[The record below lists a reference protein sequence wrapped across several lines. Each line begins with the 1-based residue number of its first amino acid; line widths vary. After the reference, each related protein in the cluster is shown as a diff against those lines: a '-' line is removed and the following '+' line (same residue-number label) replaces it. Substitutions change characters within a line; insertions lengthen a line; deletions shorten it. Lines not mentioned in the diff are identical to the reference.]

1 MGEEQKQF
9 NRNIEHHN
17 HGSFLDKRRQR
28 PEDPRGEV
36 EINSSEVLTR
46 KHAKPS
52 TQSQGQEAVTRP
64 NTDMMDKNNPG
75 TTGTVA
81 TNAKLEP
88 GANSFTE
95 AQARSRMEQAGFKDV
110 KDLKK
115 DDQGIWRGQA
125 MRDGKPVTVGFDF
138 KGNMAAQ

>member
-1 MGEEQKQF
+1 MRKTLITLAALGMIGAGAAQAQTTVT
-9 NRNIEHHN
+9 
-17 HGSFLDKRRQR
+17 G
-28 PEDPRGEV
+28 DPARD
-36 EINSSEVLTR
+36 
-46 KHAKPS
+46 AKPS

-75 TTGTVA
+75 TTGTVT

-95 AQARSRMEQAGFKDV
+95 AQARSRLEQAGFKDV

-125 MRDGKPVTVGFDF
+125 MQSGNTVMVGLDF
-138 KGNMAAQ
+138 KGNVATAR